1 SARTRFLF
9 ERIVSVSSPYVE
21 LQSDLVSAKTQ
32 PRYAVSYRVDLIRT
46 NGSVLQFELEFV
58 VVGRSELQRIRSLPF
73 KIVDFS
79 QIPSIQVTG
88 FFVGFECDHPFQNF
102 QPAVDVA
109 TKAPLQFSPKDFWLR
124 RAGCSFITPGLGAP
138 PRPHTPVFW

>member
-1 SARTRFLF
+1 MND
-9 ERIVSVSSPYVE
+9 SSSFPNPEE
-21 LQSDLVSAKTQ
+21 LVYLISTKTQ
-32 PRYAVSYRVDLIRT
+32 LRYAVSYRVDLIRT

-73 KIVDFS
+73 KIIDFS
-79 QIPSIQVTG
+79 QIPLIQVTG

-109 TKAPLQFSPKDFWLR
+109 TKAP
-124 RAGCSFITPGLGAP
+124 
-138 PRPHTPVFW
+138 